1 MSCCLQ
7 RESPITTPEDCDC
20 TRAEVLLS
28 FLSFVFS
35 LNALMT
41 ASRVLLSINKLHPR
55 DVLQCLESLDE
66 WDTADGFWWFNRSLV
81 FLLLAVWVLV
91 DLLYDHT
98 CFLLCGVLALVPLG
112 MMWHLHRAHVAVVWP
127 MIRLAA
133 EGSASASASG
143 SASLEA
149 TPSSS
154 ERLVEQGLKL
164 QV

>member
-1 MSCCLQ
+1 MNTFYPTSDGCDPAPLAFDLLCL
-7 RESPITTPEDCDC
+7 R
-20 TRAEVLLS
+20 
-28 FLSFVFS
+28 
-35 LNALMT
+35 
-41 ASRVLLSINKLHPR
+41 
-55 DVLQCLESLDE
+55 
-66 WDTADGFWWFNRSLV
+66 
-81 FLLLAVWVLV
+81 LV

-143 SASLEA
+143 SASWEA